1 MDPVSNELSSDLG
14 RAFDLT
20 MAEQR
25 ARLAVPLAA
34 VRTIAIAIWF
44 TLGLLDIWVIAF
56 VPLSLYL
63 VASCA
68 VLLSTLALKKWRQ
81 HAAWSIAAIDV
92 PFVFASQFFAL
103 SLEPAPGF
111 TAALSVSI
119 FLTVALLSMLSF
131 DRRLLVLVVL
141 QATVA
146 SVTLI
151 IVAGQELSH
160 AVPMVLLAMGT
171 AGVASFKGIVL
182 VRSMV
187 EQLATQQQRQ
197 TRLARYF
204 SPQVTER
211 LAQFDDVKPEHKD
224 VSILFSDI
232 RGFTS
237 MSEDTD
243 SQALV
248 DWLNEYLTEMVR
260 VVFKHGGTLDKF
272 IGDGILA
279 YFGAPLDQADHPQ
292 RAVACG
298 LEMITV
304 LAELNEKRAARGDPV
319 LKIGIGIHTGRA
331 VVGDVG
337 SEQRREF
344 TVIGDAVNTASR
356 IEGLTKTV
364 GTSLLI
370 SEATHTRLPVSDSW
384 RATEPL
390 AVKGK
395 AEPLRTFTPGSPSPL
410 AGRGSG

>member
-1 MDPVSNELSSDLG
+1 MDTVKTALASALD
-14 RAFDLT
+14 AT

-25 ARLAVPLAA
+25 ARLAVPISA
-34 VRTIAIAIWF
+34 VRAFAVAVWF
-44 TLGLLDIWVIAF
+44 TLGMLHIWVIA
-56 VPLSLYL
+56 PLPLGLYL
-63 VASCA
+63 AASTA
-68 VLLSTLALKKWRQ
+68 VMLATITFKSWRVQ
-81 HAAWSIAAIDV
+81 GMWSIAAIDV
-92 PFVFASQFFAL
+92 PFVFASQLLAL
-103 SLEPAPGF
+103 EHEPSPGF

-119 FLTVALLSMLSF
+119 FLVVALLSMLSF
-131 DRRLLVLVVL
+131 DRLLLLIVGV
-141 QATVA
+141 QATIAAVA
-146 SVTLI
+146 LI
-151 IVAGQELSH
+151 VVGNQELGH
-160 AVPMVLLAMGT
+160 AVPTVVLVMTT
-171 AGVASFKGIVL
+171 AVVASYKGIAL
-182 VRSMV
+182 VRSMA

-211 LAQFDDVKPEHKD
+211 LSAIDDVKPEHKD
-224 VSILFSDI
+224 VTILFSDI

-237 MSEDTD
+237 MAEETD

-248 DWLNEYLTEMVR
+248 AWLNEYLTEMVR

-279 YFGAPLDQADHPQ
+279 YFGAPLDQVDHPQ

-298 LEMITV
+298 LEMLTA
-304 LAELNEKRAARGDPV
+304 LAELNTKRAARGDPV

-370 SEATHTRLPVSDSW
+370 SEATHLRLPISASW
-384 RATEPL
+384 RATQPL
-390 AVKGK
+390 TVKGK
-395 AEPLRTFTPGSPSPL
+395 AEPLRTFTPSL
-410 AGRGSG
+410 

>member
-1 MDPVSNELSSDLG
+1 MNSELG
-14 RAFDLT
+14 AAFEQL

-25 ARLAVPLAA
+25 ARIALPLALVRLGAIVIWFVLGLINFWVIARVPLALY
-34 VRTIAIAIWF
+34 
-44 TLGLLDIWVIAF
+44 LGLSTGVVIFSA
-56 VPLSLYL
+56 
-63 VASCA
+63 
-68 VLLSTLALKKWRQ
+68 TMKKWRA
-81 HAAWSIAAIDV
+81 HTAWSIALVDV
-92 PFVFASQFFAL
+92 PCIFLAQYFVLPMEPSASY
-103 SLEPAPGF
+103 

-119 FLTVALLSMLSF
+119 FLVVALLSMLSF
-131 DRRLLVLVVL
+131 DRRLLVIVGV
-141 QATVA
+141 QATIA
-146 SVTLI
+146 SSILI
-151 IVAGQELSH
+151 IVAGEGVSH
-160 AVPMVLLAMGT
+160 GVPMVVLVMTVAV
-171 AGVASFKGIVL
+171 VASHKGIL
-182 VRSMV
+182 LIRSMV

-211 LAQFDDVKPEHKD
+211 LSAIDDVKPEHKD

-248 DWLNEYLTEMVR
+248 DWLNEYLSEMVR

-279 YFGAPLDQADHPQ
+279 YFGAPLEQPDHPQ

-298 LEMITV
+298 LEMLSV
-304 LAELNEKRAARGDPV
+304 LAQLNEKRKQRGDPV
-319 LKIGIGIHTGRA
+319 LQIGIGIHTGRA

-370 SEATHTRLPVSDSW
+370 SEATHGRLPESTSW
-384 RATEPL
+384 RATDPL
-390 AVKGK
+390 PVKGK
-395 AEPLRTFTPGSPSPL
+395 AEPLRTFTPQ
-410 AGRGSG
+410 

>member
-1 MDPVSNELSSDLG
+1 MDSVNTELG
-14 RAFDLT
+14 RAFEAT

-25 ARLAVPLAA
+25 ARLAVPLSA
-34 VRTIAIAIWF
+34 VRAIAVAIWF
-44 TLGLLDIWVIAF
+44 TLGILHIWVIA
-56 VPLSLYL
+56 PLPLGLYL
-63 VASCA
+63 AASTA
-68 VLLSTLALKKWRQ
+68 VLLTTIAFKSWRVQ
-81 HAAWSIAAIDV
+81 GVWSIAAVDV
-92 PFVFASQFFAL
+92 PFVFASQLFAL
-103 SLEPAPGF
+103 DHEPSPGF

-119 FLTVALLSMLSF
+119 FLVVTLLSMLSF
-131 DRRLLVLVVL
+131 DRRLLLIVGV
-141 QATVA
+141 QATIAAVA
-146 SVTLI
+146 LI
-151 IVAGQELSH
+151 VVGNQELTH
-160 AVPMVLLAMGT
+160 AVPMVVLVMTT
-171 AGVASFKGIVL
+171 AVVAAYKGVAL

-211 LAQFDDVKPEHKD
+211 LSSLDDVKPEHKD

-279 YFGAPLDQADHPQ
+279 YFGAPLDQVDHPQ

-298 LEMITV
+298 LEMLTA
-304 LAELNEKRAARGDPV
+304 LAELNAKRAARGDPV

-356 IEGLTKTV
+356 IEGLTKQV

-370 SEATHTRLPVSDSW
+370 SEATHLRLPISALW

-395 AEPLRTFTPGSPSPL
+395 AEPLRTFTPQD
-410 AGRGSG
+410 